1 MTYSNL
7 LSLYNFM
14 TPYNYKN
21 MSYIYR
27 DKEAEKNVSWI
38 DKNEQKQ
45 KEISKSKND
54 E

>member
-21 MSYIYR
+21 MNYIYR
-27 DKEAEKNVSWI
+27 DKDTVMSIYFVK
-38 DKNEQKQ
+38 
-45 KEISKSKND
+45 
-54 E
+54 